1 MELVIKHTM
10 KYTATV
16 TSGDKKMAVL
26 SQEFDEDGHLKGSM
40 GIYIPDKELY
50 YDNLKECRAKEDE
63 FRSKM
68 REIEDREIQAIAGN
82 KE

>member
-10 KYTATV
+10 KYTATITV
-16 TSGDKKMAVL
+16 GKDNVAVL
-26 SQEFDEDGHLKGSM
+26 SQEFDDMKGSM
-40 GIYIPDKELY
+40 GIYIPDKEVY
-50 YDNLKECRAKEDE
+50 YTNLKECRTKEDE

-68 REIEDREIQAIAGN
+68 REIEDQEIQSIAGS

>member
-10 KYTATV
+10 KYTATITV
-16 TSGDKKMAVL
+16 GKDNVAVL
-26 SQEFDEDGHLKGSM
+26 SQEFDEDGHMKGSM
-40 GIYIPDKELY
+40 GIYIPDKEVY
-50 YDNLKECRAKEDE
+50 YTNLKEFRTKEDE

-68 REIEDREIQAIAGN
+68 REIEDQEIQSIAGS

>member
-1 MELVIKHTM
+1 MELVIKHSM
-10 KYTATV
+10 KYTATITV
-16 TSGDKKMAVL
+16 GKDNVAVL

-40 GIYIPDKELY
+40 GIYIPDKDLY
-50 YDNLKECRAKEDE
+50 YDNLKECRNKEDE

-68 REIEDREIQAIAGN
+68 REIEDQEIQSIAGN